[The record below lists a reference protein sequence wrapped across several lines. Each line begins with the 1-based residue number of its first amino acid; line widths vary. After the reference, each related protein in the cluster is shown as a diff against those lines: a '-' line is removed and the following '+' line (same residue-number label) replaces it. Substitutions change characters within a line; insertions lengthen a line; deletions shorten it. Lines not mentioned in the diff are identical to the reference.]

1 MSNQTA
7 GILADYVYKESKM
20 ENKCSA
26 QSGSCETH
34 EEQSRPAQSSSCCPV
49 EKVTEMWGCAF
60 HQAMKEV
67 HVDILKAKIH
77 KAWGPKMEKMA
88 DAVLEAMGVQWESML
103 AQGKAKVD
111 LKEKITRIMTEG
123 KK

>member
-1 MSNQTA
+1 
-7 GILADYVYKESKM
+7 M
-20 ENKCSA
+20 ENKCSS

-34 EEQSRPAQSSSCCPV
+34 EEQNCSTQSESCCPI
-49 EKVTEMWGCAF
+49 EKVTDMWACAF

-77 KAWGPKMEKMA
+77 KAWGPKMDKMA
-88 DAVLEAMGVQWESML
+88 DAVLESMEVKWQSTL
-103 AQGKAKVD
+103 AQGKAKMD

>member
-1 MSNQTA
+1 
-7 GILADYVYKESKM
+7 M
-20 ENKCSA
+20 ENKCST

-34 EEQSRPAQSSSCCPV
+34 AQECGPAQSSSCCPI
-49 EKVTEMWGCAF
+49 EKVTGMWACAF
-60 HQAMKEV
+60 QQAMKEV

-88 DAVLEAMGVQWESML
+88 DAVLETMEVEWQSML

-111 LKEKITRIMTEG
+111 LKEKITRIMTEA